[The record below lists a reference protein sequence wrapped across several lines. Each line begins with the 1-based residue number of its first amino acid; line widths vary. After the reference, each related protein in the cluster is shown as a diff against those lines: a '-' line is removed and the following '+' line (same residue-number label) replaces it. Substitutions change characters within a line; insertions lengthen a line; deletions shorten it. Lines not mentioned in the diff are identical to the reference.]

1 MADLERS
8 YVIPLRSEWSKVP
21 KYKRAK
27 KAVAAIK
34 QFLSRHMK
42 SEDVRLRNS
51 LNIAVW
57 SRGIKNPPHKLEV
70 TAVKLEKE
78 GYILADLKGVKIV
91 KPSEKKEESK
101 GLVATVKDAVL
112 GKREEKVKED
122 KVVEAVVVK
131 EEKTPVAGKEPAKIV
146 ESGNKGQ

>member
-1 MADLERS
+1 MTDLERS

-27 KAVAAIK
+27 KAVTALK

-42 SEDVRLRNS
+42 SEDVRLGNS
-51 LNIAVW
+51 LNLAVW

-78 GYILADLKGVKIV
+78 GYVLADLKGVKIV
-91 KPSEKKEESK
+91 RPSENKEESK
-101 GLVATVKDAVL
+101 GLAATVKDAIL
-112 GKREEKVKED
+112 GKKGAD
-122 KVVEAVVVK
+122 VVEAVVVK
-131 EEKTPVAGKEPAKIV
+131 KEKTPVSGKEIEKENSLIKRR
-146 ESGNKGQ
+146 ESAAT